1 MVFPEMLNLD
11 QVSCS
16 RNSSANST
24 QIVKRS
30 KMSKSAQE
38 RHIPLV
44 SWCADPLEQV
54 QTTTNGVLS
63 GVKEELLVGEAALA
77 SADSQISNASMGTNR
92 QFIQTRIRHL
102 VDAFSNRA
110 QAARERIQLPPT
122 PSSISSHDT
131 SVQPTPPV
139 MLKCPAPNGDEGDDN
154 LRNEG
159 QGSNGGKETDPLDP
173 DSNSS
178 VSFST
183 PHLSFAHHCCY
194 LPRKLQ
200 NIYNTRVIDPQ
211 GSTYVIWMSLAAFT
225 VLYNAWV
232 IPLRSTFPYQTPE
245 SRYYWMICDYLADFI
260 YVLDIVVVQPRIM
273 FLSEGFWMKD
283 MECTRKEY
291 MRKSKFK
298 MDLLSLL
305 PLDLLFLIFG
315 PEMVILRFPR
325 FFKLH
330 TFWDFFN
337 LVDKLIAS
345 PHFIRITRTLLY
357 MMYLIH
363 LNACAYYAFSAW
375 EGIGSN
381 NFVFNG
387 KGSPYI
393 KCFYFATKTATSI
406 GKNPKP
412 TKQIEFMFMT
422 VSWLM
427 GVFVFAL
434 LIGQIRDIIATATRS
449 QTEYRKLVD
458 ETLEYMRRLNLPQE
472 MQRRVQLW
480 FNYTWETQHTLD
492 ENIIMDC
499 LPTKMKTD
507 IAINV
512 HIKTLSKVNL
522 FADCDEALLRELVLQ
537 LKSVIYLPGDFI
549 CRKGDVGK
557 EMYIIQSGRVQVIGP
572 TNADE
577 VLATLSEGSVFG
589 EISLLGI
596 AGMSRRTADVRSQG
610 YSNLFV
616 LNKCDLTAALSHYP
630 EAQTLLNRK
639 AKSLMKK
646 NADLEKKRQA
656 HIVINNPEPAIPHA
670 KLIETVL
677 QVVPAD
683 SRANK
688 LLRYGSRGRP
698 RSASSHDGRRQRRI
712 NKHLPP
718 GLVAST
724 GHYGSMDSSFLST
737 MATIPS
743 SAIDGVELRKDLERD
758 MFGEND
764 KNDTENNVLVLSG
777 TDDDLSQD
785 EDGLEGMKCED
796 RVIGDDDDLDGDEDD
811 SSGDD

>member
-11 QVSCS
+11 QVSK
-16 RNSSANST
+16 SSAGSAPRP
-24 QIVKRS
+24 KRS
-30 KMSKSAQE
+30 NSAMA
-38 RHIPLV
+38 RHVPLS

-54 QTTTNGVLS
+54 QTTTNGALS
-63 GVKEELLVGEAALA
+63 GVKEELLVGEVPVA
-77 SADSQISNASMGTNR
+77 SADSQVSNVSMGANR
-92 QFIQTRIRHL
+92 QFIQSRIRHL
-102 VDAFSNRA
+102 VDAFSTRA
-110 QAARERIQLPPT
+110 QAARERIQMPQT
-122 PSSISSHDT
+122 PSSISSHDN
-131 SVQPTPPV
+131 SVQPTPAV
-139 MLKCPAPNGDEGDDN
+139 LLKCPATPNGAGAQEPAD
-154 LRNEG
+154 
-159 QGSNGGKETDPLDP
+159 QGANSEGKESDPLDP
-173 DSNSS
+173 DSSS

-183 PHLSFAHHCCY
+183 PHLSFVHHCCY
-194 LPRKLQ
+194 LPRKLK

-211 GSTYVIWMSLAAFT
+211 GSTYVVWMSLAAFT

-232 IPLRSTFPYQTPE
+232 IPLRSTFPYQSPE
-245 SRYYWMICDYLADFI
+245 SRTYWMICDYLADFI
-260 YVLDIVVVQPRIM
+260 YVLDIVIVQPRIM
-273 FLSEGFWMKD
+273 FLSEGFWIKD
-283 MECTRKEY
+283 MEFTRKQY
-291 MRKSKFK
+291 MKKRKFK

-305 PLDLLFLIFG
+305 PLDLLYLIFG

-537 LKSVIYLPGDFI
+537 LKSVIYLPGDYI

-572 TNADE
+572 ASSDE

-596 AGMSRRTADVRSQG
+596 AGMSRRTADVKSQG

-639 AKSLMKK
+639 AKSLMRK

-656 HIVINNPEPAIPHA
+656 HIVINNPEPIIPHA

-677 QVVPAD
+677 QVVPAE
-683 SRANK
+683 SRANA

-698 RSASSHDGRRQRRI
+698 RSASSHDGRRLRRT
-712 NKHLPP
+712 NKQHLNQH
-718 GLVAST
+718 LVGTT
-724 GHYGSMDSSFLST
+724 GRHYGSMDSSMLPGGIREESPRGRT
-737 MATIPS
+737 TQDTGGAEAAAVMV
-743 SAIDGVELRKDLERD
+743 VEE
-758 MFGEND
+758 FGGEGD
-764 KNDTENNVLVLSG
+764 HDVLVLSG
-777 TDDDLSQD
+777 TDDDEYDDD
-785 EDGLEGMKCED
+785 EEE
-796 RVIGDDDDLDGDEDD
+796 DDDDDFDGRERKEGRRRFERGDC
-811 SSGDD
+811 SSGED